1 MLSRIL
7 IAFLPRSMH
16 LLTSCLQSQSAVI
29 LQPKKVKS
37 ITIYTYSPS
46 ICHEMMG
53 QDVRVECKESWAQK
67 NWRFWTRLLRVPWTV
82 SRSNQS
88 ILKEISPV
96 CSLEGLM
103 LKWNSNT
110 LATWCEELT
119 HLKRPWCWERL
130 RAGGEGATEDEM
142 VGWHHRLDGLG
153 FGWSLGV
160 GDGQGGLAC
169 CGSWGHKE
177 SDTTEWLNWTDI
189 TLPAKI
195 HIVKAMVFQ

>member
-88 ILKEISPV
+88 ILKEISPG

-142 VGWHHRLDGLG
+142 VGWHHRLN
-153 FGWSLGV
+153 
-160 GDGQGGLAC
+160 
-169 CGSWGHKE
+169 GHE
-177 SDTTEWLNWTDI
+177 FE
-189 TLPAKI
+189 
-195 HIVKAMVFQ
+195 